1 MKVLLLSP
9 AMFVREG
16 GIERLMRLYL
26 KALGEICEPNSERE
40 GSVESLCLSD
50 GAGNAATSGDL
61 LAAYSGKS
69 LKRHRGFAHKK
80 LRFVLAVL
88 RCARSCDLIVCGHIN
103 QLVVA
108 RLARLLNPRLRYCVV
123 AHGIEVW
130 RPYGCV
136 ERWALRGADRIFC
149 VSEFTRS
156 QMLRFDKRL
165 EPNRLKV
172 VPNALDPRLASGDSG
187 ATLSN
192 AQATPPPPVILS
204 VGRLARADAYKGFD
218 TLIEAMPAVLAEYPE
233 ARLRIVGT
241 GDDLGRL
248 QTLAAE
254 RGVASA
260 VHFLGRVSDN
270 GLRSEYA
277 GCTLFAL
284 PSRGEGFGLVYLE
297 ALTHGKPCIGA
308 KAGAASEVIGEA
320 GGLCVAYG
328 NVAELAA
335 AIVALLRHPPESAAL
350 RNRAQEFSFERFRG
364 QLAEALPR

>member
-1 MKVLLLSP
+1 MKVMLLSP

-26 KALGEICEPNSERE
+26 KALAGICEQS
-40 GSVESLCLSD
+40 GDAVESLCLSD
-50 GAGNAATSGDL
+50 KGSETAKDL

-69 LKRHRGFAHKK
+69 LKRHRGFAHNK

-88 RCARSCDLIVCGHIN
+88 RRASDCDLIVCGHIN

-108 RLARLLNPRLRYCVV
+108 RLARLLNPKLRYCVV

-136 ERWALRGADRIFC
+136 ERWALRGAERILC

-172 VPNALDPRLASGDSG
+172 VPNALDPHLVGEDNGTSRDVQTG
-187 ATLSN
+187 
-192 AQATPPPPVILS
+192 QRTPTILS
-204 VGRLARADAYKGFD
+204 VGRLTRSDSYKGFD
-218 TLIEAMPAVLAEYPE
+218 TLIEAMPAVLTECPE
-233 ARLRIVGT
+233 ARLRIVGA
-241 GDDLGRL
+241 GDDLPRL
-248 QTLAAE
+248 RALAVE
-254 RGVASA
+254 CGVTRS
-260 VHFLGRVSDN
+260 VEFLGRVSDDA
-270 GLRSEYA
+270 LRAEYA
-277 GCTLFAL
+277 ECSVFAL
-284 PSRGEGFGLVYLE
+284 PSRSEGFGLVYLE

-320 GGLCVAYG
+320 GGLCVGYG

-335 AIVALLRHPPESAAL
+335 AIVELLRHPPAPAAL
-350 RNRAQEFSFERFRG
+350 RGRSREFSFERFRER
-364 QLAEALPR
+364 LAEALPH

>member
-1 MKVLLLSP
+1 MKVLFLSP
-9 AMFVREG
+9 AMFAREG

-26 KALGEICEPNSERE
+26 KALGEICEAHGGLET

-50 GAGNAATSGDL
+50 GVGKTSGDL

-80 LRFVLAVL
+80 LRFALAAL
-88 RCARSCDLIVCGHIN
+88 RRARDCDLIVCGHIN

-108 RLARLLNPRLRYCVV
+108 RLARLFNPKLCYCLV

-130 RPYGCV
+130 RPYGCM

-149 VSEFTRS
+149 VSEFTQS

-165 EPNRLKV
+165 DSKRLKV
-172 VPNALDPRLASGDSG
+172 VPNALDPHLTGQDSG
-187 ATLSN
+187 TSSN
-192 AQATPPPPVILS
+192 PQSAQPAPTILS
-204 VGRLARADAYKGFD
+204 VGRLARDDAYKGFD
-218 TLIEAMPAVLAEYPE
+218 TLIEAMPAVLAECPE

-241 GDDLGRL
+241 GNDLGRL
-248 QTLAAE
+248 QALATAC
-254 RGVASA
+254 GVASA
-260 VHFLGRVSDN
+260 VHFLGRASDDA
-270 GLRSEYA
+270 LRSEYA
-277 GCTLFAL
+277 QCTLFAL

-308 KAGAASEVIGEA
+308 KAGAAPEVLGEA
-320 GGLCVAYG
+320 GGLCVGYG

-335 AIVALLRHPPESAAL
+335 AIVELVRHPPETDVLQS
-350 RNRAQEFSFERFRG
+350 RAEEFSFARFRER
-364 QLAEALPR
+364 LAEALPH